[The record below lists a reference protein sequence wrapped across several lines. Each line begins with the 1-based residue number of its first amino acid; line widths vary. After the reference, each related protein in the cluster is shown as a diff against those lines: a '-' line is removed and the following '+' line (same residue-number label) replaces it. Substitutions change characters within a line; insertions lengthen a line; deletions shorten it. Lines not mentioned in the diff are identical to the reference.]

1 MNRDLAQTGLYAINA
16 VLGGAKDLPN
26 DILINYL
33 LTLTPSE
40 LLDVKQEMAAAVQ
53 GGGELM

>member
-16 VLGGAKDLPN
+16 VLGGAENLPN
-26 DILINYL
+26 DVLINYL

>member
-1 MNRDLAQTGLYAINA
+1 MNRDLAQKGLYAINA
-16 VLGGAKDLPN
+16 VLGGAENLPN
-26 DILINYL
+26 DVLINYL

-40 LLDVKQEMAAAVQ
+40 LLDVKQKMEAVVQ